1 MDKKIADFIYVAMI
15 VAVIGFLIF
24 MVFWLKGNS
33 TNCLRNPIEYFEEK
47 NEGAECF
54 CYKEGIEFGAEPET
68 VRIEKEYSIDFGN
81 ISVAK

>member
-47 NEGAECF
+47 NDGAECY
-54 CYKEGIEFGAEPET
+54 CYKDGIEFGAEP
-68 VRIEKEYSIDFGN
+68 VRVENDWTIDYGN